1 MLCYHLHRF
10 NISAFIVHCISSSL
24 SGLVKEQVSGGS
36 VFERK
41 LSESNV
47 HLIGQFQRE
56 ISSTHYQQTVVVAN
70 VCMGFNLVINAWA
83 V

>member
-56 ISSTHYQQTVVVAN
+56 ISSTHNQQTDVAN
-70 VCMGFNLVINAWA
+70 VCMGFNLVINSWA